1 MRVLRLSACFLTLAV
16 VDARANVPVEDAAQL
31 TQKSQTRSETDKM
44 VPVQQD
50 QNKKQKGI
58 NCATHTGQQGSAR
71 DTTSSPNQSAGTQA
85 VKQYNPDAAAPVSGA
100 AGPQLAV
107 QTTESAAAKVVAG
120 NMATQTTVTTTG
132 PVYQQASAYAGQSAT
147 IMAGYDANSSGGVQN
162 GISWNQVMATAN
174 LWVEAYNA
182 INVARVSGFSQGAQA
197 MRFTPWA
204 VAIAP
209 ANSACGVGHRGNGTA
224 ADPCIATSSSVC
236 QSLNDGGCWERRYVD
251 GAGNIVVYLESVSA
265 STQSLSSQ
273 SQ

>member
-1 MRVLRLSACFLTLAV
+1 MRALRLSACFLTLAV
-16 VDARANVPVEDAAQL
+16 VDARANVPVEDSAQL
-31 TQKSQTRSETDKM
+31 TEKSQTRSDTDKM

-58 NCATHTGQQGSAR
+58 NCATHTGQQGNAR
-71 DTTSSPNQSAGTQA
+71 DTTASPNQSAGAQA
-85 VKQYNPDAAAPVSGA
+85 VKQYNPDATTAPAPGA
-100 AGPQLAV
+100 AGPQLAA
-107 QTTESAAAKVVAG
+107 QTTESSAAKVVAG

-162 GISWNQVMATAN
+162 GMSWNQVMATAN

-197 MRFTPWA
+197 MRFIPWA

-209 ANSACGVGHRGNGTA
+209 ANSACGVGYRGNGSA
-224 ADPCIATSSSVC
+224 ADPCVATSSAVC
-236 QSLNDGGCWERRYVD
+236 QSLSDGGCWERRYVD
-251 GAGNIVVYLESVSA
+251 GAGNVVIFLESISA
-265 STQSLSSQ
+265 STQSLSPQ
-273 SQ
+273 